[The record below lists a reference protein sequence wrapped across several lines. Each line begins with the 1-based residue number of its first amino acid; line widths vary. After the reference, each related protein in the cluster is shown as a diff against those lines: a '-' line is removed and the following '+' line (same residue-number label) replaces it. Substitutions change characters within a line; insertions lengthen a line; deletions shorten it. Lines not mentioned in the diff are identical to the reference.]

1 MSGSTCCFS
10 TSIQISQEAGKV
22 VWYSRLLKNFQQ
34 FVLIHTVKGFSI
46 VNEAEVDVFLEFS
59 CFLHEPMNIANL
71 ISGSSAFSKSNLNIW
86 NFSVHIL
93 LKPSLEDF
101 EHYFASMWNECSC
114 VVVWTFFGIAFLWDW
129 IENLPF
135 PVLRPLL
142 IFQICWHME
151 CLTFTASN
159 LRIWNSS
166 AGFPSP
172 LLESLWTK
180 FWSHLKINLLDHA
193 GPLKLFFTQSPHSR
207 ATERKK
213 L

>member
-1 MSGSTCCFS
+1 M
-10 TSIQISQEAGKV
+10 
-22 VWYSRLLKNFQQ
+22 
-34 FVLIHTVKGFSI
+34 
-46 VNEAEVDVFLEFS
+46 EAEVDVFMEFP
-59 CFLHEPMNIANL
+59 CFLYDPRDIGNL
-71 ISGSSAFSKSNLNIW
+71 IIASSTFSKSSLKKLL
-86 NFSVHIL
+86 VHIL
-93 LKPSLEDF
+93 LKSSLKDF
-101 EHYFASMWNECSC
+101 EHYIASIWNECSC